1 MKAKE
6 SVKNYPSK
14 LREST
19 NYTVKTIKNI
29 CKNIGPR
36 APGGDSEKKAQE
48 FVSKELESC
57 CDTVSIEE
65 FSVHPKAFL
74 SWVSICSYLMIVAA
88 ILFFFGLGVVSL
100 AITLV
105 CLSFVVGEF
114 ILYKEMLDPLFKKKT
129 SRNVVGI
136 RKPTGE
142 VKRRI
147 IFSGHIDSSQEWR
160 FTHLGGAKLLTSVIV
175 MAVVGFVIGLA
186 LPTIAIIKGQGFN
199 PSLSMYGDDKFLKV
213 LSFIF
218 LGFIPL
224 FFTFSF
230 FINNKLT
237 VIGAN
242 DNLTGAIA
250 SVAVAKFM
258 QANNIRFEHTE
269 VRVLTTGSEEVGLRG
284 AKAYSK
290 RHLKECQEIETV
302 FCNSDTLKDLD
313 FIAIYDRDLSST
325 VQNDKRVCALIK
337 QAGATAGID
346 LPYKPVFFG
355 ASDAAAISQAGL
367 FAATLASMDPAPPR
381 YYHTRRDTAD
391 ILEPKSIEA
400 GLNILLEAAFLYD
413 EQGLK
418 ESY

>member
-6 SVKNYPSK
+6 SVQNYPSK

-36 APGGDSEKKAQE
+36 APGSDSEKKAQE
-48 FVSKELESC
+48 FVGKELESC
-57 CDTVSIEE
+57 CDTVTIEE
-65 FSVHPKAFL
+65 FPVHPKAFL
-74 SWVSICSYLMIVAA
+74 GWVPICSYLMIIAA
-88 ILFFFGLGVVSL
+88 ILFYFGMGIVSL
-100 AITLV
+100 AITFLA
-105 CLSFVVGEF
+105 LSFVVGEF
-114 ILYKEMLDPLFKKKT
+114 ILYKPMLDPLFKKKT

-136 RKPTGE
+136 RNPSGE
-142 VKRRI
+142 IKRRI

-175 MAVVGFVIGLA
+175 MAVIGFVVGLV
-186 LPTIAIIKGQGFN
+186 LPIIAIIKGQGFS
-199 PSLSMYGDDKFLKV
+199 PSFSMYQDPFLKV
-213 LSFIF
+213 L
-218 LGFIPL
+218 GFVYLAYIPL

-230 FINNKLT
+230 FINRKRT
-237 VIGAN
+237 VMGAN

-258 QANNIRFEHTE
+258 QANDIRFENTE
-269 VRVLTTGSEEVGLRG
+269 VRVLVTGSEEVGLRG

-290 RHLKECQEIETV
+290 KHLKECQEIETI

-313 FIAIYDRDLSST
+313 FIAIYDRDLTST

-337 QAGATAGID
+337 QAGVTAGID

-355 ASDAAAISQAGL
+355 ASDSAAMSQAGL
-367 FAATLASMDPAPPR
+367 ASATLAAMDPAPPR
-381 YYHTRRDTAD
+381 YYHTRLDTD
-391 ILEPKSIEA
+391 KILEPKSIEV
-400 GLNILLEAAFLYD
+400 GLNVLLETAFLYD
-413 EQGLK
+413 AQGLK
-418 ESY
+418 ERY

>member
-1 MKAKE
+1 MKANE

-36 APGGDSEKKAQE
+36 APGSENEKKAQE
-48 FVSKELESC
+48 FVSSELESF
-57 CDTVSIEE
+57 CDTVTIEE
-65 FSVHPKAFL
+65 FPIHPNAFL
-74 SWVSICSYLMIVAA
+74 GWVPICSYLMIIAA
-88 ILFFFGLGVVSL
+88 VLFYLGLGIISL
-100 AITLV
+100 VITLV
-105 CLSFVVGEF
+105 ALSFVVGEF
-114 ILYKEMLDPLFKKKT
+114 VLYKQMLDPFFKKKT

-147 IFSGHIDSSQEWR
+147 IFSGHIDSSQEWT

-175 MAVVGFVIGLA
+175 MAVVGFVVGLA
-186 LPTIAIIKGQGFN
+186 FPIIAIVKGQGFS
-199 PSLSMYGDDKFLKV
+199 PSFAMYDDPFLKV
-213 LSFIF
+213 LGFIY
-218 LGFIPL
+218 LAYIPL

-230 FINNKLT
+230 FINWKRT
-237 VIGAN
+237 VMGAN

-250 SVAVAKFM
+250 SVAVAQFL
-258 QANNIRFEHTE
+258 QANDIRFENTE
-269 VRVLTTGSEEVGLRG
+269 LRVLVTGSEEVGLRG

-290 RHLKECQEIETV
+290 RHLKECQEIETI

-313 FIAIYDRDLSST
+313 YIAIYDRDLSST

-337 QAGATAGID
+337 QAGLTAGID

-355 ASDAAAISQAGL
+355 ASDSAAMSQAGL
-367 FAATLASMDPAPPR
+367 ASATLAAMDPAPPR
-381 YYHTRRDTAD
+381 YYHTRLDTAD
-391 ILEPKSIEA
+391 ILEPKSIEI
-400 GLNILLEAAFLYD
+400 GLNVLLETAFLYD
-413 EQGLK
+413 NQGLK
-418 ESY
+418 DSY

>member
-237 VIGAN
+237 VIGAI